1 MKKNFYLIFFSLM
14 WVSLIFVSCGSDI
27 TDRDC
32 WKVDCGEYGDCDEGK
47 CKCDDGVTGDKC
59 EIIIRDYIK
68 PSYNTNSNLCGGS
81 YPVGTKL
88 SCRAGTK
95 INEVIVS
102 FPETS
107 PEFVI
112 IVSVDSNRNL
122 TVAQQTSNG
131 FDWSGSGV
139 LSADGNNINLTITR
153 SGVGQ
158 SNCTY
163 TINGN

>member
-14 WVSLIFVSCGSDI
+14 WVSLIFVSCGKADP
-27 TDRDC
+27 DC
-32 WKVDCGEYGDCDEGK
+32 WSNRCGPHGMCYDGK
-47 CKCDDGVTGDKC
+47 CDCVDGVTGDKC
-59 EIIIRDYIK
+59 DIIIRDLFK
-68 PSYNTNSNLCGGS
+68 TSYNTNSQTCGGS

-88 SCRAGTK
+88 SCRTGNK

-112 IVSVDSNRNL
+112 TVSVDSNRNL

-131 FDWSGSGV
+131 YDWSGSGV
-139 LSADGNNINLTITR
+139 LSEDGKTLNLTITR
-153 SGVGQ
+153 SGAGQ
-158 SNCTY
+158 GNCTY
-163 TINGN
+163 TIDGTN